1 MRVAVQNWNLDNSND
16 SNDIFQNHRNLN
28 VNAQKMRMLSE
39 IASSIVEQATRLL
52 YEGRGG
58 VDVQQLTHTT

>member
-1 MRVAVQNWNLDNSND
+1 MISFKIIA
-16 SNDIFQNHRNLN
+16 NLN